1 MSNLTS
7 LSCSVSIHF
16 AEIYDVI
23 LSILSILTKNLMDI
37 GNTNANSRQPVSFSQ
52 TAPLAISRREVDVYM
67 DKLQRALLKTKRIS
81 LCLAEVPTGFMECWQ
96 STPTMLLSPAVLH
109 QFRE

>member
-23 LSILSILTKNLMDI
+23 LSILTKNLMDI
-37 GNTNANSRQPVSFSQ
+37 GNTNSRQPVSFSQ

>member
-16 AEIYDVI
+16 AEMYDVI
-23 LSILSILTKNLMDI
+23 LSILTKTLMDI
-37 GNTNANSRQPVSFSQ
+37 GNTNTNTRQPVSFSQ

-67 DKLQRALLKTKRIS
+67 DKLQRALLKLRGS
-81 LCLAEVPTGFMECWQ
+81 LFAWLRFPQVSWNAGSQP
-96 STPTMLLSPAVLH
+96 L
-109 QFRE
+109 

>member
-16 AEIYDVI
+16 AEIYDV
-23 LSILSILTKNLMDI
+23 ILSILTKNLMDI

-96 STPTMLLSPAVLH
+96 STPTMLLRPAVLH
-109 QFRE
+109 QFCE